1 MRKGIARL
9 GLICSLSLFTSPG
22 FAYSVSDL
30 LISEVMANPASMS
43 DSLGEWFELYN
54 PTDSVI
60 NLRGLDL
67 RDDGSNL
74 HRFETD
80 LLIPPQQYLTLARSA
95 TPGFVPDYVY
105 DNFTLANSVD
115 EIVFH
120 DGLVEL
126 LRLDYGSGFSSAGRS
141 RELRQLPMF
150 AANYDLTLASLTYG
164 VGDIGTPGSAS
175 STLAPSAVPL
185 PAAAWLFITGLLALF
200 APRIRNVIAVKAG
213 AQSDKV
219 TPTKAGTSQM
229 LAAPLMS
236 RTPRGSENRVSI
248 SLRTTAACLPS

>member
-30 LISEVMANPASMS
+30 LISEVMANPAALS

-95 TPGFVPDYVY
+95 TPGFAPDYVY
-105 DNFTLANSVD
+105 DNFTLANSAD

-141 RELRQLPMF
+141 RELRHLPML
-150 AANYDLTLASLTYG
+150 AANYDLALASLTYG
-164 VGDIGTPGSAS
+164 LGDIGTPGSAS
-175 STLAPSAVPL
+175 GVLAPSTVPL
-185 PAAAWLFITGLLALF
+185 PAGAWLFITGLLALF
-200 APRIRNVIAVKAG
+200 APRIRNVVADKAG
-213 AQSDKV
+213 NRSGRSGPA
-219 TPTKAGTSQM
+219 KAAASQIPV
-229 LAAPLMS
+229 APSTLPIPCGS
-236 RTPRGSENRVSI
+236 GSRGSI
-248 SLRTTAACLPS
+248 LLPTTAASLAS